1 MLLLVSDTA
10 YNLIDECKE
19 DLLKLLNRVLNSTK
33 INKVKLQIPGENAI
47 YKTNVLKKI
56 LQENWEGNEE
66 TEQVIFTTTTG
77 DH

>member
-33 INKVKLQIPGENAI
+33 INKVKLQIPGENAKN
-47 YKTNVLKKI
+47 KTNVLKKI
-56 LQENWEGNEE
+56 LQDNWEGNEE
-66 TEQVIFTTTTG
+66 TEQVIFTTTNV

>member
-1 MLLLVSDTA
+1 MLLLISDTA
-10 YNLIDECKE
+10 YNLSDECKE
-19 DLLKLLNRVLNSTK
+19 ELLKLLNRVLNRAK
-33 INKVKLQIPGENAI
+33 ILIIQLQIPEKKAEI
-47 YKTNVLKKI
+47 VLKKI